1 MRKEPKL
8 VYNAKSFIFNFP
20 MDCKVV
26 LYSRKI
32 RHPKYLVPFL
42 VLLGLATP
50 ICLVFQMLVHLK
62 FVMVSFKHLWV
73 KLIIGCGLS

>member
-1 MRKEPKL
+1 VREEPKL

-20 MDCKVV
+20 IDCKVV
-26 LYSRKI
+26 LYFKKI

-50 ICLVFQMLVHLK
+50 ICLVFQGIIYLNFFAVKL
-62 FVMVSFKHLWV
+62 KHLF
-73 KLIIGCGLS
+73 KLRDVVGLS